1 MLHPAGEMLNSRAGI
16 KLVRVPYKGVTNA
29 FIDLLG
35 GQISIMFP
43 GAPIALPQVKTGK
56 LRGLASTGPVRNP
69 ATPDLPTIGEVYP
82 GYEAL
87 SWHAVFVPPG
97 TPQLIIER
105 LQKEIAVVLKQP
117 KFAER
122 LANTGSGEPY
132 SVTPQELTA
141 RMKRDY
147 EKYGKLIRSIGIK
160 VE

>member
-1 MLHPAGEMLNSRAGI
+1 MMEMGVKDFEGYLWMGIVVPA
-16 KLVRVPYKGVTNA
+16 
-29 FIDLLG
+29 
-35 GQISIMFP
+35 
-43 GAPIALPQVKTGK
+43 
-56 LRGLASTGPVRNP
+56 
-69 ATPDLPTIGEVYP
+69 
-82 GYEAL
+82 
-87 SWHAVFVPPG
+87 G
-97 TPQLIIER
+97 TPQPIVEW

-117 KFAER
+117 EFAER